1 MRVLPLARMAWAAI
15 LWWSVCLLAA
25 HADGDD
31 TTALDVEVRDAVA
44 RFYETVDGAR
54 DAAREAVGMLVFP
67 SVVKGGIV
75 VGAEY
80 GEGALLVG
88 GRTLDYYRTT
98 AASVGLQLGAQV
110 RTQILL
116 FMTTA
121 ALERFRASRGWEIG
135 VDASVTVV
143 TLDAG
148 AQIDTKELNQP
159 IVAFIFD
166 GKGLMYNLALEG
178 SKITRIHDD

>member
-1 MRVLPLARMAWAAI
+1 MVFWWCVWLPL
-15 LWWSVCLLAA
+15 A

-31 TTALDVEVRDAVA
+31 TTALDGEVRDAIA
-44 RFYETVDGAR
+44 RFYATVDGAR
-54 DAAREAVGMLVFP
+54 DAASQAVGMLVFP
-67 SVVKGGIV
+67 AVVKGGIV

-110 RTQILL
+110 RTQVLL

-121 ALERFRASRGWEIG
+121 ALEGFRASRGWEIG
-135 VDASVTVV
+135 VDASVVLATPAAGGR
-143 TLDAG
+143 LDRA
-148 AQIDTKELNQP
+148 ALREP
-159 IVAFIFD
+159 IVGFVFSNQ
-166 GKGLMYNLALEG
+166 GLMYDLSLEG
-178 SKITRIHDD
+178 TRITRLVP